1 MLMAKLYSKKPNTH
15 LALVPKEDTIKF
27 LLNYSKAL
35 SVIKYNKLRFDSL
48 LN

>member
-1 MLMAKLYSKKPNTH
+1 MAKLYSKQQKHQSST
-15 LALVPKEDTIKF
+15 LVPQEETIQF